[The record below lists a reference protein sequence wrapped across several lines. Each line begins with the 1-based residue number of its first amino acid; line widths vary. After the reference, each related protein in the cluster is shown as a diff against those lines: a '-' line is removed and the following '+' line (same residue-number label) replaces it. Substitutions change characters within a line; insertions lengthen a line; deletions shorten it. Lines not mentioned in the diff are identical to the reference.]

1 MITVIYLVVDLVTI
15 EFLRWWKWSQCFFK
29 MVDLVTNE
37 FCHQWKWSQW
47 FFWMVDLVT
56 HTFLTFGIG
65 HMIFFSIVT
74 YSILTFFNCDL
85 FHPYKSVYGNNH
97 KNMSNST
104 VTKKIL
110 WLFPPLQKLVWL
122 IPQLAVVTNSI
133 CPKGLCQKKVSPGID
148 WQVYQRLTHIWSI
161 RKSRSMENFPQKTL
175 SGITI
180 CNHGK

>member
-1 MITVIYLVVDLVTI
+1 
-15 EFLRWWKWSQCFFK
+15 

-104 VTKKIL
+104 VTEKKL
-110 WLFPPLQKLVWL
+110 WLFPPLQKPVWL

-133 CPKGLCQKKVSPGID
+133 CPKGLCRYSVIFDMEVLSEGLMWPCKKGWAKLWQKVG
-148 WQVYQRLTHIWSI
+148 WLSI
-161 RKSRSMENFPQKTL
+161 KTW
-175 SGITI
+175 
-180 CNHGK
+180 